1 MNAFFVRTDVLNG
14 HFRPEQMSA
23 GEIEEMQKL
32 LSIEHIY
39 RKANYFGK
47 GWWYAD
53 LDPAQM
59 EKEGKEEWGIWAR
72 RIDYYGGILNM

>member
-1 MNAFFVRTDVLNG
+1 
-14 HFRPEQMSA
+14 MSA

-59 EKEGKEEWGIWAR
+59 EKEGKEWIWV
-72 RIDYYGGILNM
+72 D